1 MSCWTTSRAHEAG
14 ATPRA
19 DCAALVALRAYLAG
33 PDIFL
38 PDADQ
43 WAARKKS
50 ICANHGLVGISP
62 LDHPSDEPPDWTA
75 LPDWRRIAAR
85 NEALI
90 RSCALMIA
98 NLTPFRGPSADVG
111 TVYEVGFM
119 RALGRPVFGYA
130 TTATPFTQRTLDFAA
145 AHGGATTGTDG
156 FRRDA
161 DGMLI
166 EQFGLFDNLMI
177 EAGILGS
184 GGVLVVEEIPA
195 AQRWT
200 DLSVFERCVRAA
212 AAACVPPA

>member
-1 MSCWTTSRAHEAG
+1 
-14 ATPRA
+14 
-19 DCAALVALRAYLAG
+19 LRTYLAG

-43 WAARKKS
+43 WTERKKS
-50 ICANHGLVGISP
+50 ICARHGLVGVSP
-62 LDHPSDEPPDWTA
+62 LDHPGPEPPGWA
-75 LPDWRRIAAR
+75 VLPDWRRIASR

-90 RSCALMIA
+90 RSCTLMIA

-119 RALGRPVFGYA
+119 RALGRPVYGYA
-130 TTATPFTQRTLDFAA
+130 TTATPFTWRTLDFAG
-145 AHGGATTGTDG
+145 AHGGATTGADG
-156 FRRDA
+156 SRRDA

-184 GGVLVVEEIPA
+184 GGVLVVEETPA

-200 DLSVFERCVRAA
+200 DLSVFERCVSAA
-212 AAACVPPA
+212 AAACAQSAGR

>member
-1 MSCWTTSRAHEAG
+1 M
-14 ATPRA
+14 
-19 DCAALVALRAYLAG
+19 RAYLAG

-38 PDADQ
+38 PVPGQ
-43 WAARKKS
+43 WVERKKI
-50 ICANHGLVGISP
+50 ICAQHGLVGISP
-62 LDHPSDEPPDWTA
+62 LDPPANEPPGWAA

-90 RSCALMIA
+90 RSCGLMIA

-130 TTATPFTQRTLDFAA
+130 TTATPFTRRTLEFAA
-145 AHGGATTGTDG
+145 AHGGATAGADG

-177 EAGILGS
+177 EAGIVGT
-184 GGVLVVEEIPA
+184 GGVLVVDEIPA

-200 DLSVFERCVRAA
+200 DLSVFERCAIAA
-212 AAACVPPA
+212 SAACTQPAGS

>member
-1 MSCWTTSRAHEAG
+1 MR
-14 ATPRA
+14 R
-19 DCAALVALRAYLAG
+19 VYLAG

-38 PDADQ
+38 PDARP
-43 WAARKKS
+43 WAERKKS
-50 ICANHGLVGISP
+50 ICADHGLTGVSP
-62 LDHPSDEPPDWTA
+62 LDDFANEPPGWA
-75 LPDWRRIAAR
+75 AFPDWRRIASR

-119 RALGRPVFGYA
+119 RALGRPVHGYA
-130 TTATPFTQRTLDFAA
+130 TTAARFTGRTLDFAA
-145 AHGGATTGTDG
+145 THGGATTGADG
-156 FRRDA
+156 FSRDA

-177 EAGILGS
+177 EAGIVGS
-184 GGVLVVEEIPA
+184 GGVLVVEELSPA
-195 AQRWT
+195 RRWS

-212 AAACVPPA
+212 AAACAQPGGE

>member
-1 MSCWTTSRAHEAG
+1 
-14 ATPRA
+14 
-19 DCAALVALRAYLAG
+19 LRIYLAG

-43 WAARKKS
+43 WSERRKS
-50 ICANHGLVGISP
+50 ICAHHGLVGISP
-62 LDHPSDEPPDWTA
+62 LDQPADELPAWWA

-90 RSCALMIA
+90 RSCTLMIA

-130 TTATPFTQRTLDFAA
+130 TTATPFTQRTLGFAA
-145 AHGGATTGTDG
+145 AHGGATTNADG

-184 GGVLVVEEIPA
+184 GGVLLVEEIPA
-195 AQRWT
+195 AQRWA
-200 DLSVFERCVRAA
+200 DLTVFERCVRAA
-212 AAACVPPA
+212 AAACTAA